1 MPYFNMKGSVRT
13 MLNAKFAR
21 DIDRYLISV
30 EEEKPVAFD
39 WQDGEIYAGDE
50 YYQIGD
56 DLVLKDDL
64 KEYIESVY
72 GKAVTA

>member
-1 MPYFNMKGSVRT
+1 
-13 MLNAKFAR
+13 MLNAKFAQ
-21 DIDRYLISV
+21 DIDRYLLSV

-50 YYQIGD
+50 YYQIDD

>member
-1 MPYFNMKGSVRT
+1 
-13 MLNAKFAR
+13 MLNAKLAR
-21 DIDRYLISV
+21 DIDKYLMNV
-30 EEEKPVAFD
+30 EEENPVAFD

-50 YYQIGD
+50 YYDIDG
-56 DLVLKDDL
+56 DLVLKDGL

>member
-1 MPYFNMKGSVRT
+1 
-13 MLNAKFAR
+13 MLNAKLAR
-21 DIDRYLISV
+21 DIDRYLLSV
-30 EEEKPVAFD
+30 EEENPVAFD